1 MGTIIKRF
9 SDGSYLEFAQG
20 SFDGWCVY
28 VTTPDGVRRPPLD
41 RNYFAFLR
49 RLGAAFGPR
58 RVYDDFVRVY
68 ERTGTGVEPA
78 VLSLIASIAA
88 SYQGSALRVEQVFSI
103 LYMTMIAEENKA
115 STRLGK
121 RIKRLGIHC
130 LLLEGM
136 AVEEAADF
144 TRGMSWRDIA
154 SMCSQR
160 GF

>member
-1 MGTIIKRF
+1 MGIVKRF

-41 RNYFAFLR
+41 RNYFSFLR
-49 RLGAAFGPR
+49 RLGVRFGPR

-88 SYQGSALRVEQVFSI
+88 GYPGWELRVEQVLSI

-115 STRLGK
+115 GTRLGR
-121 RIKRLGIHC
+121 RIKRLGVHC

-136 AVEEAADF
+136 PVEQAADF

-154 SMCSQR
+154 AMCDER